1 MPGLHATAQAP
12 TANPLA
18 KKIAVTPIRARM
30 IDGFRDAHR
39 WLAELTS
46 DSRQTIESMAA
57 REGKTV
63 RWIRRTLSLAF
74 LSPALAKAAIAC
86 VRTTAG
92 GKNHA
97 DDP

>member
-1 MPGLHATAQAP
+1 M
-12 TANPLA
+12 
-18 KKIAVTPIRARM
+18 TPIRARM

-46 DSRQTIESMAA
+46 NSRQTIESMAA

-74 LSPALAKAAIAC
+74 LSPALAKAAIDGRLPRGFG
-86 VRTTAG
+86 VKRPMDLPTAWSDQWSALG
-92 GKNHA
+92 LKA
-97 DDP
+97 PAQA